1 MKERIIYLENELKT
15 CIRKDNAEA
24 LEAQNERLLTELAE
38 TRAGMLSYKNM
49 TMVIA
54 EQAKNLKLIHERKKD
69 ENDNLLNA
77 LRETQSEGVTQD
89 RLGKLYFIIM
99 LSRWQEA
106 SVNKKYDLV
115 LNEVRELRNE
125 CIVANQ
131 MAAAKEVE
139 H

>member
-1 MKERIIYLENELKT
+1 MKDRIIQLESELKT

-24 LEAQNERLLTELAE
+24 LESQNERLLTELAE

-77 LRETQSEGVTQD
+77 LRETQSEGVT
-89 RLGKLYFIIM
+89 
-99 LSRWQEA
+99 
-106 SVNKKYDLV
+106 
-115 LNEVRELRNE
+115 
-125 CIVANQ
+125 
-131 MAAAKEVE
+131 
-139 H
+139 